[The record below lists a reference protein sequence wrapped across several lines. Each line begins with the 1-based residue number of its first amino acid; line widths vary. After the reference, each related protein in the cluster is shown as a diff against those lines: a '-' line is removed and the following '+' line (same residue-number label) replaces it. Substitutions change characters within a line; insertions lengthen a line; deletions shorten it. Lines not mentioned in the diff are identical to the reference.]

1 MTSEGEG
8 SLAEMS
14 LKVLRYSNHEEY
26 NKRTHQHD
34 ITIIELVEAVDLA
47 IYTPACLAKTS
58 DTTTFYGKRA
68 LVYGENKDE
77 HYQNDILESSEIF
90 LGWGKTSSKEG
101 KSYDKLL
108 EVLVPVVTEETC
120 KATMA
125 PWITEDMICAGG
137 RLGEDACGVGRDQH
151 FRFAK
156 RQSYCRPSCYW
167 WYGAF

>member
-1 MTSEGEG
+1 MVRI
-8 SLAEMS
+8 
-14 LKVLRYSNHEEY
+14 KINIFKIC
-26 NKRTHQHD
+26 N
-34 ITIIELVEAVDLA
+34 
-47 IYTPACLAKTS
+47 
-58 DTTTFYGKRA
+58 
-68 LVYGENKDE
+68 
-77 HYQNDILESSEIF
+77 ILEIF

-120 KATMA
+120 KAAMA

-156 RQSYCRPSCYW
+156 RQSYCRLSCYW
-167 WYGAF
+167 WYGAFQGKEGERLDYI